1 MDAQNLL
8 ETLLKVKVKIQ
19 ALLRYLTRLS
29 AHPVIRVLIRMALS
43 YSRVPPAE
51 IKKLDDY
58 LQSYQQ
64 GGASQPP
71 PADKD
76 SIEAQAADTPSP
88 KLSLDEAAKQ
98 GDAKAQFNLA
108 VRYAKGEGMPQNKKE
123 AVYWYRQ
130 AAEQGFAVAQLALG
144 MNYLTGNG
152 VPKNEQTAYMWLLL
166 ARANGDAEIQ
176 SAVGEA
182 IDLLESLLSR
192 AERAAAQAEAQMQ
205 EKMNNIKQ
213 DL

>member
-1 MDAQNLL
+1 MELKNLSQA
-8 ETLLKVKVKIQ
+8 KVKIQ
-19 ALLRYLTRLS
+19 ALTRPLMRFS

-43 YSRVPPAE
+43 YSSVPPAE
-51 IKKLDDY
+51 IGKLDDY

-64 GGASQPP
+64 GGASQTP

-76 SIEAQAADTPSP
+76 SIETHKADKVSP

-98 GDAKAQFNLA
+98 GDAEAQYKLG
-108 VRYAKGEGMPQNKKE
+108 VCYAKGEGVPQNKKE

-130 AAEQGFAVAQLALG
+130 SAEQGFAVAQLALG
-144 MNYLTGNG
+144 KSYLMGDG

-166 ARANGDAEIQ
+166 AEAHGDAEIKR
-176 SAVGEA
+176 VVREA
-182 IDLLESLLSR
+182 IDLLESILSR

-213 DL
+213 EL